1 MLNILITNLTILQIT
16 NYFVAVGMNG
26 NPLQGAGGIGKAIAE
41 WIIEGQPTKE
51 HLAFDVQRFLDL
63 HNNRMY
69 LQERTK
75 EIVGRYLFIFLL
87 FNCLKH
93 LNTQH

>member
-1 MLNILITNLTILQIT
+1 
-16 NYFVAVGMNG
+16 MNG
-26 NPLQGAGGIGKAIAE
+26 NPLQGAGGIGKAMAE
-41 WIIEGQPTKE
+41 WIIEGKPTKE

-75 EIVGRYLFIFLL
+75 EVVGRYYTISKHIFFMTTLCLL
-87 FNCLKH
+87 S
-93 LNTQH
+93 TT

>member
-1 MLNILITNLTILQIT
+1 
-16 NYFVAVGMNG
+16 MNG
-26 NPLQGAGGIGKAIAE
+26 NPLQGAGGIGKAMAE
-41 WIIEGQPTKE
+41 WIMQGKPTQE

-75 EIVGRYLFIFLL
+75 EVVGR
-87 FNCLKH
+87 
-93 LNTQH
+93 

>member
-1 MLNILITNLTILQIT
+1 
-16 NYFVAVGMNG
+16 MNG
-26 NPLQGAGGIGKAIAE
+26 NPLQGAGGIGKAMAE
-41 WIIEGQPTKE
+41 WIIEGKPTQE

-75 EIVGRYLFIFLL
+75 EIVGRYCFKIFYFFMIHFIFKSKKLL
-87 FNCLKH
+87 N
-93 LNTQH
+93 

>member
-1 MLNILITNLTILQIT
+1 
-16 NYFVAVGMNG
+16 MNG
-26 NPLQGAGGIGKAIAE
+26 NPLQGAGGIGKAMAE
-41 WIIEGQPTKE
+41 WIIEGRPTQE

-75 EIVGRYLFIFLL
+75 EIVGRLVLKYFVFNDNFHHTKIF
-87 FNCLKH
+87 FNY
-93 LNTQH
+93 

>member
-1 MLNILITNLTILQIT
+1 
-16 NYFVAVGMNG
+16 MNG
-26 NPLQGAGGIGKAIAE
+26 NPLQGAGGIGKAMAE
-41 WIIEGQPTKE
+41 WIIDGKPTQE

-75 EIVGRYLFIFLL
+75 EVVGRYYF
-87 FNCLKH
+87 KM
-93 LNTQH
+93 LNYILI

>member
-1 MLNILITNLTILQIT
+1 
-16 NYFVAVGMNG
+16 MNG
-26 NPLQGAGGIGKAIAE
+26 NPLQGAGGIGKAMAE
-41 WIIEGQPTKE
+41 WIIEGRPTQE

-75 EIVGRYLFIFLL
+75 EIVGRYYKYFLVH
-87 FNCLKH
+87 F
-93 LNTQH
+93 

>member
-1 MLNILITNLTILQIT
+1 
-16 NYFVAVGMNG
+16 MNG
-26 NPLQGAGGIGKAIAE
+26 NPLQGAGGIGKAMAE
-41 WIIEGQPTKE
+41 WIIEGRPTQE

-75 EIVGRYLFIFLL
+75 EIVGRLVLKYFVFNDNFHYAKIFV
-87 FNCLKH
+87 NCCVFFCIEINETK
-93 LNTQH
+93 